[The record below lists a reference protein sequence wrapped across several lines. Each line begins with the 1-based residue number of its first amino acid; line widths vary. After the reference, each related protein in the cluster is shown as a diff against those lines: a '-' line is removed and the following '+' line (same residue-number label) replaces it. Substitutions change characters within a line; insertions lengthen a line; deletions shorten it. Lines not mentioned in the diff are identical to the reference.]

1 MGDMNEKDAEKDN
14 EENKKQQF
22 FKKISDMEQK
32 CHSQIKTNEENAFTE
47 RG

>member
-1 MGDMNEKDAEKDN
+1 MNEKDAEKDN
-14 EENKKQQF
+14 EENKKKQF
-22 FKKISDMEQK
+22 YDLINDLEQK